1 MNFLRYI
8 LTNNFSWK
16 ILSVGL
22 AFVIWLTVKT
32 TSAEQGQTERIYLAM
47 PLQIVSSTAD
57 VRTHSM
63 DPSVVT
69 VTVRGRA
76 EVVNK
81 LSEREIHCFVDV
93 TSTETT
99 QTFRRRIEVAVPSG
113 ITVVQVEPADTVVT
127 PPKTKNVINII
138 KP

>member
-1 MNFLRYI
+1 MNFLRYL

-16 ILSVGL
+16 VLSVGL

-32 TSAEQGQTERIYLAM
+32 TSAEQGQTERIYLAL

-57 VRTHSM
+57 VRTHSI
-63 DPSVVT
+63 DPGNVT
-69 VTVRGRA
+69 VTVKGRT
-76 EVVNK
+76 EVVNR
-81 LSEREIHCFVDV
+81 LAEREIHCFVDV

-99 QTFRRRIEVAVPSG
+99 QNFRRYVEVAVPSG
-113 ITVVQVEPADTVVT
+113 ITVVRVEPADVVVT
-127 PPKTKNVINII
+127 PPKPKNVINII